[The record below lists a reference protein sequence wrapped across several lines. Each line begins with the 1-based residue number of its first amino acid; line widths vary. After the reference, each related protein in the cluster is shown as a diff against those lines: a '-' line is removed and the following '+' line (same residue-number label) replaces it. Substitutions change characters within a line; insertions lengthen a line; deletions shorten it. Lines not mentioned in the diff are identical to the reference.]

1 MDETDPAKPVIV
13 LKNSSDTG
21 IANWDNL
28 TNDFNPTFTLTNLA
42 NTDSVFLKVA
52 TDANALALASSIVVR
67 DKTTSTSKDLTSPI
81 TLTTFIKLPLKP
93 KM

>member
-1 MDETDPAKPVIV
+1 MTVDQTDPAKPVIV

-28 TNDFNPTFTLTNLA
+28 TNDFNPTFTLSNLA

-52 TDANALALASSIVVR
+52 TDVNALALASSIVVR
-67 DKTTSTSKDLTSPI
+67 DKTTSTSKI
-81 TLTTFIKLPLKP
+81 
-93 KM
+93 